1 DSRRRDLYWR
11 IRRPVEVL
19 LDEGLRAFIRKT
31 RYKLRLKW
39 RGQEFLIK
47 APPPEAPRDLEHQ
60 YQLWIE
66 QHRMR
71 PHDVAAMKA
80 AATSFR
86 HTPVVSLV
94 TCIHDT
100 DESRLRGLIECVRDQ
115 IYPHW
120 ELCVV
125 NDGSTK
131 PHVRALL
138 DEYIAVESRMWVK
151 HLPRQH
157 GTAGASSHGLALAT
171 GDFVG
176 FLGPDDALPPEALY
190 EVVRRFNEDP
200 HVELV
205 YSDEDKLDADGQ
217 RIEPSFKPDWSPDLL
232 LSMNYISNLSVFRR
246 SVLQEIGG
254 LRPGLDESWHY
265 DLLLR
270 FTERAQR
277 V

>member
-1 DSRRRDLYWR
+1 TLRRGAEAKDKLIASLNYHLIALQRTIGWKVLERLRRLRDRLLPVDSRRRDLYWR

-39 RGQEFLIK
+39 RGQEVLIK
-47 APPPEAPRDLEHQ
+47 GPPPGAPRDLAHQ

-138 DEYIAVESRMWVK
+138 DEYI
-151 HLPRQH
+151 
-157 GTAGASSHGLALAT
+157 
-171 GDFVG
+171 
-176 FLGPDDALPPEALY
+176 
-190 EVVRRFNEDP
+190 
-200 HVELV
+200 
-205 YSDEDKLDADGQ
+205 
-217 RIEPSFKPDWSPDLL
+217 
-232 LSMNYISNLSVFRR
+232 
-246 SVLQEIGG
+246 
-254 LRPGLDESWHY
+254 
-265 DLLLR
+265 
-270 FTERAQR
+270 
-277 V
+277 